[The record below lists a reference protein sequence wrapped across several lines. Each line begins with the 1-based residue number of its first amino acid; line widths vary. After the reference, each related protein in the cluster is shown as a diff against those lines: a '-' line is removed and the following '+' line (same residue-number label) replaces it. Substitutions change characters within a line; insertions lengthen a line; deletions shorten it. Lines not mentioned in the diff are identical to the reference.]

1 MKKIRLY
8 VGVLA
13 FALMI
18 PMSGCSVSISFGT
31 NKDTEAEKETED
43 KTEKKTEAE
52 EQEEQ
57 AAEPTEQPREVTA
70 TATLTPEPVQEEKI
84 VSTPEAEVKEQSAA
98 ESTQQ
103 KTPQYVTYYVVNCK
117 QSITLRPGSD
127 VSSGEICQIP
137 LGSAVSYI
145 ESAENGFYKINYNGK
160 TGYALAS
167 YLSTS
172 KPSAS
177 TSYAAAPAQ
186 TTTYGYE
193 TYYVVNCKQ
202 SITLRTSPS
211 TEAGEICQIPL
222 GSAVSYISA
231 ASNGF
236 YYISYNGNTGY
247 ALASYLSSS
256 SGDAYYDTCRVVNCK
271 QSITLRP
278 GPDVDSG
285 EICQIPLGATVSF
298 VGTAA
303 NGFYEIYYMGN
314 HGYSLADYL
323 EFQ

>member
-1 MKKIRLY
+1 MISKNRNIKKDYEEQKYRDIIETKNKKEWKRKMKKIRLCI
-8 VGVLA
+8 GVLA
-13 FALMI
+13 IALMI

-31 NKDTEAEKETED
+31 NKNTETEKETED
-43 KTEKKTEAE
+43 KTEKKTETE
-52 EQEEQ
+52 EQEEK
-57 AAEPTEQPREVTA
+57 AAEPTEQPKEATA
-70 TATLTPEPVQEEKI
+70 TATSTPEPVKEETT
-84 VSTPEAEVKEQSAA
+84 VSTPEPEVRQQPAA

-103 KTPQYVTYYVVNCK
+103 KTPQYV
-117 QSITLRPGSD
+117 
-127 VSSGEICQIP
+127 
-137 LGSAVSYI
+137 
-145 ESAENGFYKINYNGK
+145 
-160 TGYALAS
+160 
-167 YLSTS
+167 
-172 KPSAS
+172 
-177 TSYAAAPAQ
+177 
-186 TTTYGYE
+186 

-222 GSAVSYISA
+222 GSAVSYISV

-256 SGDAYYDTCRVVNCK
+256 SGGSYYDTCRVVNCK

-278 GPDVDSG
+278 SPDVDSG